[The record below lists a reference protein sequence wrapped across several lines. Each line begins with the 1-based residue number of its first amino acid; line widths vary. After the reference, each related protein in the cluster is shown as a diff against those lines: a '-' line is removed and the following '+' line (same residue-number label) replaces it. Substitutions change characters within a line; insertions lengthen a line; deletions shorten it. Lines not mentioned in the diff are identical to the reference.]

1 MEKEQS
7 IAEMLEELNGG
18 EAMLLGQRRSY
29 AEILKELDKAQE
41 EWHLFILENMP
52 KP

>member
-1 MEKEQS
+1 MKKEQS

-18 EAMLLGQRRSY
+18 EAMLLCQRRSY

-41 EWHLFILENMP
+41 EWNLFVLEQMP
-52 KP
+52 EP